1 MLPLHK
7 GTYILVPLC
16 AYVCGYVPM
25 PGCGMFV
32 CCRVQVQ
39 VLACIHMEHLPGV
52 QEAENTG
59 CPSGG
64 SGVGFGGAGV
74 GDFFFFLPS
83 ILLYFLHFKP
93 CNPTFT
99 IKIVFNFP
107 SLRKLKSRQQGS
119 SEPLQS

>member
-1 MLPLHK
+1 MSHLTEMHLPSLVTKIGSTFQKPRPLSEDKDMLPLHK

-74 GDFFFFLPS
+74 GDFFFFTIYS
-83 ILLYFLHFKP
+83 FILSAF
-93 CNPTFT
+93 
-99 IKIVFNFP
+99 
-107 SLRKLKSRQQGS
+107 
-119 SEPLQS
+119 